1 MGKIVYLCGK
11 SSTGKDTIY
20 KRLLSD
26 KELNLKKI
34 VPYTTRPIREGEC
47 EGREYHFIDEQKVS
61 EYAGSG
67 KIIEIRSYDT
77 VHGVWKY
84 MTIDDG
90 SFDLSRNSYIYIGT
104 LESYINSVRYFP
116 EGSLLPILIE
126 VDDGVR
132 LTRAVEREKN
142 QDNPKYEEL
151 CRRFLAD
158 ATDFSNENI
167 AKAGIT
173 KRFNN
178 EDLETC
184 VFAIREYIKENIM

>member
-11 SSTGKDTIY
+11 SSTGKDTVY
-20 KRLLSD
+20 KRLLTD
-26 KELNLKKI
+26 KDLNLKTI
-34 VPYTTRPIREGEC
+34 VPYTTRPIREGEV
-47 EGREYHFIDEQKVS
+47 EGREYHFIDESKV
-61 EYAGSG
+61 EEFEKNGR
-67 KIIEIRSYDT
+67 IIELRAYNT

-90 SFDLSRNSYIYIGT
+90 SFDLEKESFIYIGT
-104 LESYINSVRYFP
+104 LESYINSVKYF
-116 EGSLLPILIE
+116 SSDRLLPILIE

-132 LTRAVEREKN
+132 LTRALEREKK

-158 ATDFSNENI
+158 ASDFSEEKI
-167 AKAGIT
+167 AEAGIAT
-173 KRFNN
+173 RFNN

-184 VFAIREYIKENIM
+184 VSSIKKYIQENL